1 MPSTALYRPL
11 ESNGTRPL
19 QTSTL
24 RTSSYAGSKGRSFWP
39 KTASSR
45 RLFVC
50 ALILMTLLVYAVWCA
65 VINNSDDSR
74 GGGYGS
80 TTAQATSLPPQQGE
94 NKNGSHQPA
103 IENEGFIV
111 AKVAPLMLEKL
122 KLRAADDPFNR
133 YSTSSSLSYSSPSLS
148 SSTHTASIKTNSSA
162 SARDM
167 LSSSNLL
174 DNKLANESPSTL
186 CTELFNDT
194 RLFIQDRPRQE
205 WANLSTI
212 YFVTPTYPRREQ
224 VPELTRLAYTL
235 MHVPR
240 LHWIVANDHNG
251 CNPYLDTL
259 LNRFGIPY
267 THLASPMPQR
277 YHKAES
283 KPRGVA
289 NRRAAM
295 QWLRQHNITTGVLY
309 FGDDDNTYDLKL
321 FSEIRDTKHVSMF
334 PVGLIANYGI
344 SGPVV
349 RKGKVIGFLDSWVAG
364 RRWPVDMAGFA
375 VSLAYMA
382 ERPNATMPYK
392 PGYEEDYFLRSIGLT
407 LEMIEPK
414 GNNCTEILVWHT
426 QTKNH
431 ERTMVKLNHEYL
443 DDRSNLGALFK
454 ALTDMGVSGA
464 SDSEG
469 QKAIISKNGK
479 AKALGYFLS

>member
-1 MPSTALYRPL
+1 MPSSALYRPL
-11 ESNGTRPL
+11 ESGNGTTRSN
-19 QTSTL
+19 QTSTGI
-24 RTSSYAGSKGRSFWP
+24 RTSYAGGNKVRSLWP
-39 KTASSR
+39 KTANSR
-45 RLFVC
+45 RLFVVV
-50 ALILMTLLVYAVWCA
+50 LILMTLLIYVVWSAVL
-65 VINNSDDSR
+65 SDAEDSR
-74 GGGYGS
+74 GSYGS
-80 TTAQATSLPPQQGE
+80 TTD
-94 NKNGSHQPA
+94 
-103 IENEGFIV
+103 I
-111 AKVAPLMLEKL
+111 
-122 KLRAADDPFNR
+122 
-133 YSTSSSLSYSSPSLS
+133 
-148 SSTHTASIKTNSSA
+148 
-162 SARDM
+162 
-167 LSSSNLL
+167 L
-174 DNKLANESPSTL
+174 DNKSGNESPSTL
-186 CTELFNDT
+186 CGESFNDT
-194 RLFIQDRPRQE
+194 RLYIQDRPRQE

-235 MHVPR
+235 LHVPR
-240 LHWIVANDHNG
+240 LHWIVANDHNV

-277 YHKAES
+277 FHKAES

-375 VSLAYMA
+375 VNLAYMS
-382 ERPNATMPYK
+382 EHPNASMPYK

-407 LEMIEPK
+407 LDMIEPK

-454 ALTDMGVSGA
+454 ALSDMGVSGA

-479 AKALGYFLS
+479 SKPLGYFLS

>member
-1 MPSTALYRPL
+1 MPSSALYRPL
-11 ESNGTRPL
+11 ESGNGTRSN
-19 QTSTL
+19 QTSTGV
-24 RTSSYAGSKGRSFWP
+24 RPSFSGGNKVRSLWP
-39 KTASSR
+39 KTANSR
-45 RLFVC
+45 RLFVVV
-50 ALILMTLLVYAVWCA
+50 LILMTLLIYVVWSAVLNDA
-65 VINNSDDSR
+65 EDSR
-74 GGGYGS
+74 GSYGS
-80 TTAQATSLPPQQGE
+80 TTD
-94 NKNGSHQPA
+94 
-103 IENEGFIV
+103 V
-111 AKVAPLMLEKL
+111 
-122 KLRAADDPFNR
+122 
-133 YSTSSSLSYSSPSLS
+133 
-148 SSTHTASIKTNSSA
+148 
-162 SARDM
+162 
-167 LSSSNLL
+167 L
-174 DNKLANESPSTL
+174 DNKLANESPTTL
-186 CTELFNDT
+186 CGESFNDT
-194 RLFIQDRPRQE
+194 RLYIQDRPRQE

-235 MHVPR
+235 LHVPR
-240 LHWIVANDHNG
+240 LHWIVANDHNA

-277 YHKAES
+277 FHKAES

-349 RKGKVIGFLDSWVAG
+349 CKGKVIGFLDSWVAG

-375 VSLAYMA
+375 VSLSYMA
-382 ERPNATMPYK
+382 EHPNASMPYK

-407 LEMIEPK
+407 LDMIEPK
-414 GNNCTEILVWHT
+414 GSNCTEILVWHT

-454 ALTDMGVSGA
+454 ALSDMGVSGA

-479 AKALGYFLS
+479 SKPLGYFLS